1 MLTRLVFVG
10 VLAHAAYVS
19 ATGPDDIPVAG
30 SQVIPGEA
38 PCGLPEMPDPVLAA
52 CDVGLHPTV
61 PDHRGSWVSN
71 TTNHTERIEQCED
84 RYTVSGPASDDLY
97 YVHYFYHA
105 DGTKANGVHDFD
117 GGHA

>member
-71 TTNHTERIEQCED
+71 TTNHTERIEQCEG
-84 RYTVSGPASDDLY
+84 RFGPFCILVVARIRPVRASGRP
-97 YVHYFYHA
+97 VP
-105 DGTKANGVHDFD
+105 GIP
-117 GGHA
+117 